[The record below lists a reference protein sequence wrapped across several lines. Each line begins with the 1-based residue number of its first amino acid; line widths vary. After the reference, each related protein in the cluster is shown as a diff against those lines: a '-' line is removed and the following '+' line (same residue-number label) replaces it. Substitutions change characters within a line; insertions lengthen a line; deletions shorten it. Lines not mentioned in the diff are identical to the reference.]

1 MKTKPHLE
9 IERKRPSDDPSVI
22 RARTAPFGQ
31 RPGPNRFPPLVA
43 VLGGLPV
50 ESNIE
55 SHHAPRLPDCDRP
68 TQRMEVAAFLTVG
81 LMAGVLIFLAAGNA
95 IRFGAGQD
103 AIFTALFKPQ
113 GFEQK
118 AETKTN
124 MTASI
129 PEAPPISA
137 TPRTR
142 RPGATSPRT

>member
-1 MKTKPHLE
+1 MKTNPHLE
-9 IERKRPSDDPSVI
+9 IERKRPSDDPWDI
-22 RARTAPFGQ
+22 RARTPPFGQ
-31 RPGPNRFPPLVA
+31 RPGPNLLPPLLT
-43 VLGGLPV
+43 VLDRLPV
-50 ESNIE
+50 ESNLE

-68 TQRMEVAAFLTVG
+68 TQRLEVAAFLTVG

-129 PEAPPISA
+129 PEAPPMSA

>member
-1 MKTKPHLE
+1 MKMKPQLE
-9 IERKRPSDDPSVI
+9 IERNGPSDHPSDI
-22 RARTAPFGQ
+22 SARTAPFGQ
-31 RPGPNRFPPLVA
+31 RSGPNRFPPLEA

-50 ESNIE
+50 ESNIV

-68 TQRMEVAAFLTVG
+68 TQRLEVAAFLTVG

-129 PEAPPISA
+129 PEAAPTSA
-137 TPRTR
+137 IPRTR